1 MIDLQLV
8 GLAVFAG
15 FFPSL
20 AWLWFWLREDSEH
33 PEPRR
38 LIALAFAGGMVM
50 VAVVI
55 PIEEYVQSF
64 QLFATSQILLLTA
77 WAFIEELCKYV
88 SARTLVLWRR
98 EDDEPIDPVM
108 YMVTTALGFSAVEN
122 ALFLFSPLGGGTV
135 LATIQTGDLRFV
147 GATLVHVLSSAVI
160 GVMLG
165 LTFYDHQKWMRP
177 FAVSVGVILAT
188 LLHGTFNFFILS
200 AGPQQTILVLTFVWV
215 GVILLLAALE
225 WIKRIR
231 PRMQA
236 AKAGTSSE

>member
-1 MIDLQLV
+1 MIDWQLLL
-8 GLAVFAG
+8 LAIFAG
-15 FFPSL
+15 FFPAL

-55 PIEEYVQSF
+55 PIEEYAQTII
-64 QLFATSQILLLTA
+64 TSQVLLLLA
-77 WAFIEELCKYV
+77 WAFIEEICKYA

-122 ALFLFSPLGGGTV
+122 ALFLFSPLGGDTF

-147 GATLVHVLSSAVI
+147 GATLVHVLSSAII

-165 LTFYDHQKWMRP
+165 ITFYDRRPWMRP
-177 FAVSVGVILAT
+177 FAVTVGVILAS
-188 LLHGTFNFFILS
+188 LLHGTFNFFILN
-200 AGPQQTILVLTFVWV
+200 AGSQQTILVLTCVWA
-215 GVILLLAALE
+215 GVIILLATLE

-231 PRMQA
+231 PRMRA
-236 AKAGTSSE
+236 NAGFN

>member
-1 MIDLQLV
+1 MIDWQA
-8 GLAVFAG
+8 LALAIVAG
-15 FFPSL
+15 FFPAL

-55 PIEEYVQSF
+55 PIEEYAQTII
-64 QLFATSQILLLTA
+64 ASQFILLMV
-77 WAFIEELCKYV
+77 WAAIEEICKYA

-122 ALFLFSPLGGGTV
+122 ALFLFSPLGGDTF

-147 GATLVHVLSSAVI
+147 GATLVHVLSSAII
-160 GVMLG
+160 GIMLG
-165 LTFYDHQKWMRP
+165 ITFYDSQKWIRP
-177 FAVSVGVILAT
+177 FAVAVGVILAA
-188 LLHGTFNFFILS
+188 LLHGSFNFFILN
-200 AGPQQTILVLTFVWV
+200 AGPQQTIMVLTFVWG

-225 WIKRIR
+225 WVKRIR
-231 PRMQA
+231 PRM
-236 AKAGTSSE
+236 GTTR

>member
-1 MIDLQLV
+1 MLDIQA
-8 GLAVFAG
+8 LALAIFAG
-15 FFPSL
+15 FFPAL

-38 LIALAFAGGMVM
+38 LIALAFCGGMVM

-55 PIEEYVQSF
+55 PIEEYVQT
-64 QLFATSQILLLTA
+64 LITSQILLLTA
-77 WAFIEELCKYV
+77 WAGIEEVCKYV
-88 SARTLVLWRR
+88 SARSLVLWRR

-108 YMVTTALGFSAVEN
+108 YLVTTALGFSAVEN
-122 ALFLFSPLGGGTV
+122 ALFLFSPLGGGTF
-135 LATIQTGDLRFV
+135 LSTIQTGDLRFV

-160 GVMLG
+160 GIMLG
-165 LTFYDHQKWMRP
+165 VTFYDTRRWMRP
-177 FAVSVGVILAT
+177 FAALVGVILAT
-188 LLHGTFNFFILS
+188 LLHGTFNFFILN
-200 AGPQQTILVLTFVWV
+200 AGSQQTILVLTFVWG

-236 AKAGTSSE
+236 AKAL

>member
-1 MIDLQLV
+1 MIDWQT
-8 GLAVFAG
+8 LALAIIAG
-15 FFPSL
+15 FFPAL

-38 LIALAFAGGMVM
+38 LIALAFLGGMVM
-50 VAVVI
+50 VVVVI
-55 PIEEYVQSF
+55 PIEEYVQAF
-64 QLFATSQILLLTA
+64 ITSQIVLLTA
-77 WAFIEELCKYV
+77 WAGIEEMCKYV

-122 ALFLFSPLGGGTV
+122 ALFLFSPLSGGT
-135 LATIQTGDLRFV
+135 LLSTIQTGDLRFV

-165 LTFYDHQKWMRP
+165 VTFYDQRRWMRP
-177 FAVSVGVILAT
+177 FVVTIGVILAT
-188 LLHGTFNFFILS
+188 LLHGTFNFFILN
-200 AGPQQTILVLTFVWV
+200 AGPQQTILVLTFVWG

-231 PRMQA
+231 PRLQA
-236 AKAGTSSE
+236 RPARST